1 MKTITEDTS
10 IPATPDVKNFSYAI
24 VDNKLYF
31 RENSRMILQDDLP
44 LTNQNRIRG
53 LISLREQ
60 VRELIDFQMNDYSDG
75 DIYLAQAKLN
85 QLYDKFTKEYGLINS
100 RANENAFSND
110 SSYFLLCSLKK
121 PDGEGKFIGK
131 ADMFTKRT
139 IKAKKEVKEVDT
151 SDEALILSIQEK
163 AKVDLD
169 YMSELR

>member
-1 MKTITEDTS
+1 
-10 IPATPDVKNFSYAI
+10 
-24 VDNKLYF
+24 
-31 RENSRMILQDDLP
+31 
-44 LTNQNRIRG
+44 
-53 LISLREQ
+53 
-60 VRELIDFQMNDYSDG
+60 MNDYSDG

-110 SSYFLLCSLKK
+110 SSYFLLCSLEKL
-121 PDGEGKFIGK
+121 DGEGKFIGK

-163 AKVDLD
+163 LHYISPATHHRLP
-169 YMSELR
+169 

>member
-1 MKTITEDTS
+1 
-10 IPATPDVKNFSYAI
+10 
-24 VDNKLYF
+24 
-31 RENSRMILQDDLP
+31 MILQDDLP

-110 SSYFLLCSLKK
+110 SSYFLLCSLEKL
-121 PDGEGKFIGK
+121 DGEGKFIGK

-139 IKAKKEVKEVDT
+139 IKAKKEIKEVDT

>member
-60 VRELIDFQMNDYSDG
+60 VRELIDFQMK
-75 DIYLAQAKLN
+75 IIQM
-85 QLYDKFTKEYGLINS
+85 EI
-100 RANENAFSND
+100 
-110 SSYFLLCSLKK
+110 
-121 PDGEGKFIGK
+121 FI
-131 ADMFTKRT
+131 
-139 IKAKKEVKEVDT
+139 
-151 SDEALILSIQEK
+151 
-163 AKVDLD
+163 
-169 YMSELR
+169 